1 MRNCIKILFF
11 TFIFSLSCKQ
21 IYHNKTYC
29 EALSEYIKENK
40 IDSNFLIINEFI
52 KLKAWS
58 PKLEL
63 YINEKD
69 TVYIPEPPP
78 IHSEIEV
85 ITKESLEILAKNE
98 VIDSNEIEYIFNH
111 LESTSKLEC
120 PFFDLH
126 VRSISLEEFVKYK
139 NNIDGDEIFNRLEK
153 DFKIRSYMI
162 FSQPIFT
169 KNHEVVIFSSN
180 LYCGSLCGIG
190 HKIAMKCING
200 KWKTI
205 YIKNTWIS

>member
-1 MRNCIKILFF
+1 MINCTKILFF

-29 EALSEYIKENK
+29 EALSVYIKENK
-40 IDSNFLIINEFI
+40 IDSTSLIINEFI

-63 YINEKD
+63 YINDQD

-78 IHSEIEV
+78 IHSEIEA

-98 VIDSNEIEYIFNH
+98 VIDSNEIEYLFNH
-111 LESTSKLEC
+111 LYSTSKLEC

-139 NNIDGDEIFNRLEK
+139 KNIDGDKIFNRLEK
-153 DFKIRSYMI
+153 DFKVRSYMI
-162 FSQPIFT
+162 FSEPIFT
-169 KNHEVVIFSSN
+169 KNQEVVIFSSN

-190 HKIAMKCING
+190 HKIAMKYVNG

-205 YIKNTWIS
+205 YIKKTWIS

>member
-1 MRNCIKILFF
+1 MRNCTKILFF
-11 TFIFSLSCKQ
+11 TFMFSISCKQ

-29 EALSEYIKENK
+29 EALIEYIKENK

-52 KLKAWS
+52 KLNAWS

-63 YINEKD
+63 HIND
-69 TVYIPEPPP
+69 QDSVYLPEPPP
-78 IHSEIEV
+78 LHSEIEA

-98 VIDSNEIEYIFNH
+98 VIDSNEIEYLFNH
-111 LESTSKLEC
+111 IESTSKLEC

-153 DFKIRSYMI
+153 DFKVRSYMI
-162 FSQPIFT
+162 FSQPLFT
-169 KNHEVVIFSSN
+169 KNHEVVIFTSN

-190 HKIAMKCING
+190 HKIAMKYVNG

-205 YIKNTWIS
+205 YIKQTWIS